1 MKRLLLVPLL
11 LGLIPTANAGI
22 YYYPNY
28 SEKDGVKTLEKGGV
42 KVVCAD
48 GKANNI
54 VELKAGRTMQ
64 LEGHGEDKYKYPKLD
79 MSWPYGR
86 WANDKNIPCFYK
98 YQTEKENRQ
107 IIEAGY
113 KRCVENWRNCQGMN

>member
-1 MKRLLLVPLL
+1 MFF
-11 LGLIPTANAGI
+11 
-22 YYYPNY
+22 
-28 SEKDGVKTLEKGGV
+28 
-42 KVVCAD
+42 AD
-48 GKANNI
+48 GQAKHI
-54 VELKAGRTMQ
+54 IELKAVIMQ
-64 LEGHGEDKYKYPKLD
+64 LKGRRVDKYKYPKLT

-98 YQTEKENRQ
+98 YQTEKQNRK

>member
-1 MKRLLLVPLL
+1 MKYLFLAPLL
-11 LGLIPTANAGI
+11 LGLIPTANAGV

-28 SEKDGVKTLEKGGV
+28 SVKDGVKTLEEGGV

-64 LEGHGEDKYKYPKLD
+64 LKGHGEDKYKYPKLA

-86 WANDKNIPCFYK
+86 YANAQNIPCFYK

-107 IIEAGY
+107 IIKAGY

>member
-86 WANDKNIPCFYK
+86 WANDKNIPCFHK

-113 KRCVENWRNCQGMN
+113 KRCVENWRNCKGMN

>member
-1 MKRLLLVPLL
+1 MKRLLLAPLL
-11 LGLIPTANAGI
+11 LGFISSANAGV

-28 SEKDGVKTLEKGGV
+28 SEKGGV

-48 GKANNI
+48 GQANHI

-64 LEGHGEDKYKYPKLD
+64 LEGHGEDKYKYPKLA

-86 WANDKNIPCFYK
+86 WANHKNIACFYK
-98 YQTEKENRQ
+98 YQTEKQNRQ
-107 IIEAGY
+107 IVETGY
-113 KRCVENWRNCQGMN
+113 KRCAKNWRNCQGMN

>member
-1 MKRLLLVPLL
+1 MNKLFLLLLI
-11 LGLIPTANAGI
+11 GLIPSANAGV

-28 SEKDGVKTLEKGGV
+28 SVKDGVKTLEKGGV

-48 GKANNI
+48 GQANHL

-64 LEGHGEDKYKYPKLD
+64 LEGHGEDKYKYPKLA

-86 WANDKNIPCFYK
+86 WANDKNIPCFYR

-107 IIEAGY
+107 IIKAGY

>member
-113 KRCVENWRNCQGMN
+113 KRCVENWRNCKGMN

>member
-1 MKRLLLVPLL
+1 MPILF
-11 LGLIPTANAGI
+11 GLIPIANAGV

-28 SEKDGVKTLEKGGV
+28 SVKNGVKSLEEGGV

-64 LEGHGEDKYKYPKLD
+64 LEGHGEDKYKYPKLA

-98 YQTEKENRQ
+98 YQTEKENRK

-113 KRCVENWRNCQGMN
+113 KRCVENWRNCKGMN